1 MPGYIDRSVRSDVK
15 AQGKWTEPFMALV
28 PQGRSWPQ
36 IALGQISQHM
46 IDAFQGV
53 LLEQS
58 TPEEA
63 ARMLSEQVNA
73 ALTEQGQA

>member
-1 MPGYIDRSVRSDVK
+1 MPAYVDRSVRSDVE
-15 AQGKWTEPFMALV
+15 AEGKWTEPFMALV

-46 IDAFQGV
+46 IDTFQAV
-53 LLEQS
+53 LLEQL

-63 ARMLSEQVNA
+63 ATMLSEQVNA
-73 ALTEQGQA
+73 ALAEQGQA

>member
-1 MPGYIDRSVRSDVK
+1 MPAYVDRSVRSDVE
-15 AQGKWTEPFMALV
+15 AEGKWTEPFMALV

-63 ARMLSEQVNA
+63 ATTLSEQVNA
-73 ALTEQGQA
+73 ALAEQGQA